1 MRALRSAPGRV
12 HKAREIKSLKLN
24 IVFKKNMDFIKIK
37 NMIRENGDKVV
48 FMENGEPEFVVM
60 SFVEYEKLARL
71 YLPEVKSAMRPKT
84 NSRVNEPEVRD
95 IDSDRIRETE
105 FLTPIDTGPI
115 RTASVMEYDRPME
128 SDRGNLARM
137 ADVRLEDLPI

>member
-1 MRALRSAPGRV
+1 
-12 HKAREIKSLKLN
+12 
-24 IVFKKNMDFIKIK
+24 MDFVKIK
-37 NMIRENGDKVV
+37 NMIRESGDKVV

-60 SFVEYEKLARL
+60 SFAEYEKLARL
-71 YLPEVKSAMRPKT
+71 HLPEVKSSMRSKI
-84 NSRVNEPEVRD
+84 NSQGNEAEMRYTDNDRV
-95 IDSDRIRETE
+95 RETE

-128 SDRGNLARM
+128 PDRGNLARM